1 MRDDLGRDHAWV
13 LGNEARRAGLTEP
26 ADGEGILHG
35 WRSEERTLLVRRAE
49 TGIEVVEPTRSA
61 RPVRAT
67 FSEVVDAEVFFLIS
81 LGVLEK
87 EIRRLVNSWKKS
99 PSSAERVLR
108 TPGGHMVVTS
118 LHRTEFASVVD
129 ARRFAA
135 YLEIRRDARFPQDR
149 LLTDLY
155 LPEQFDRYSKATW
168 TVAELPEVFATR
180 PIDAI
185 PRDSLRNYP
194 ELSLL
199 GDSRL
204 DPRLEQPEG
213 LEIAQWLI
221 DHGADVNFIGGYCDS
236 ETPLIE
242 HHRNPEMLRL
252 LLAHGASVDPPPP
265 GLGRT
270 LSALDLAARWG
281 HPEPVRI
288 LLEAGADPDVP
299 DYIDGVTPLDE
310 FAFGRENFMTHEM
323 LETAQL
329 LVEASE
335 RKTPIPRA
343 AGFLRSAVRA
353 QWKRAARIRQE
364 LADEEKC
371 PDLSVRVVDEK
382 AVAAKTKDLEMLLE
396 LLGVDLPEPVRLLAP
411 GEPITVRGA
420 TWREQ
425 KRELWDM
432 LVPDGGAA
440 ESAQGEVIRIA
451 GRVGYETLHN
461 GGGNWGRDFR
471 LMLDNYLRL
480 VQTGTPVEAA
490 TLEDC
495 RNAASRLRGGRLDE
509 AAVEILDRAAVE
521 WALANP
527 ARVPLAP
534 PPYNR

>member
-199 GDSRL
+199 G
-204 DPRLEQPEG
+204 
-213 LEIAQWLI
+213 EI
-221 DHGADVNFIGGYCDS
+221 G
-236 ETPLIE
+236 
-242 HHRNPEMLRL
+242 R
-252 LLAHGASVDPPPP
+252 ASC
-265 GLGRT
+265 
-270 LSALDLAARWG
+270 
-281 HPEPVRI
+281 
-288 LLEAGADPDVP
+288 
-299 DYIDGVTPLDE
+299 
-310 FAFGRENFMTHEM
+310 RE
-323 LETAQL
+323 
-329 LVEASE
+329 
-335 RKTPIPRA
+335 
-343 AGFLRSAVRA
+343 
-353 QWKRAARIRQE
+353 
-364 LADEEKC
+364 
-371 PDLSVRVVDEK
+371 RV
-382 AVAAKTKDLEMLLE
+382 
-396 LLGVDLPEPVRLLAP
+396 
-411 GEPITVRGA
+411 
-420 TWREQ
+420 
-425 KRELWDM
+425 
-432 LVPDGGAA
+432 
-440 ESAQGEVIRIA
+440 
-451 GRVGYETLHN
+451 
-461 GGGNWGRDFR
+461 
-471 LMLDNYLRL
+471 
-480 VQTGTPVEAA
+480 
-490 TLEDC
+490 
-495 RNAASRLRGGRLDE
+495 
-509 AAVEILDRAAVE
+509 
-521 WALANP
+521 
-527 ARVPLAP
+527 
-534 PPYNR
+534 

>member
-13 LGNEARRAGLTEP
+13 LGSEARRAGLTEP

-135 YLEIRRDARFPQDR
+135 YLDIRRDARFPQDR

-343 AGFLRSAVRA
+343 AGFLRSVVRA
-353 QWKRAARIRQE
+353 QWKHAARIRQE

-371 PDLSVRVVDEK
+371 HDLSVRVVDEK

-451 GRVGYETLHN
+451 GRVGHETLDN
-461 GGGNWGRDFR
+461 GGGNWDRDFR

-480 VQTGTPVEAA
+480 VQTGTPVEAS

-495 RNAASRLRGGRLDE
+495 RSAASRLRGGRLDKG
-509 AAVEILDRAAVE
+509 AVEILDRGAVE

-527 ARVPLAP
+527 VRVPLEP

>member
-13 LGNEARRAGLTEP
+13 LGSEARRAGLTEP

-236 ETPLIE
+236 KTPLIE

-299 DYIDGVTPLDE
+299 DYIHGVTPLDE

-343 AGFLRSAVRA
+343 AGFQRSVVRA

-451 GRVGYETLHN
+451 GRVGHETLDN
-461 GGGNWGRDFR
+461 GGGNWDRDFR

-480 VQTGTPVEAA
+480 VQTGTPVEAS

-495 RNAASRLRGGRLDE
+495 RSAASRLRGGRLDKG
-509 AAVEILDRAAVE
+509 AVEILDRGAVE

-527 ARVPLAP
+527 VRVPLEP